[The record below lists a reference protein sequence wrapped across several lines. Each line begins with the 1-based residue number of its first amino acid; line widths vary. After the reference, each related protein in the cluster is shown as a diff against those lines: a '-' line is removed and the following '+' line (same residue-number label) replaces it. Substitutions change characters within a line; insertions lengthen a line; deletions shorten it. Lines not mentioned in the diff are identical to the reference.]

1 MINQG
6 DIDEQ
11 SIAGATA
18 TGTHGT
24 GVTLGNLSNAVL
36 AMELATADGEL
47 TQLSPSQNPDLFQ
60 AARLHLGAFGIVTR
74 LKLALMPATV
84 LKEHLWEEP
93 LSAVLSKATELI
105 DANRHF
111 EFFWYPGNDVAR
123 AKTINATDEPAV
135 YPLGREGERT
145 AWSFEV
151 LPNYRPAPHTEM
163 EYSVP
168 LEGAVDCMRE
178 IAQLLQTKH
187 PDVVWPVEFR
197 TLAADNVWL
206 STAYE
211 RTTATISVHQD
222 VAFDETDYYKD
233 CEAIFLAYGGR
244 PHWGKVHYLDARAL
258 ESAHPRYVDWWQ
270 QRDAIDPGGVF
281 LNDYL
286 AGLRPE

>member
-1 MINQG
+1 M
-6 DIDEQ
+6 
-11 SIAGATA
+11 
-18 TGTHGT
+18 
-24 GVTLGNLSNAVL
+24 
-36 AMELATADGEL
+36 
-47 TQLSPSQNPDLFQ
+47 
-60 AARLHLGAFGIVTR
+60 
-74 LKLALMPATV
+74 
-84 LKEHLWEEP
+84 
-93 LSAVLSKATELI
+93 
-105 DANRHF
+105 
-111 EFFWYPGNDVAR
+111 AR